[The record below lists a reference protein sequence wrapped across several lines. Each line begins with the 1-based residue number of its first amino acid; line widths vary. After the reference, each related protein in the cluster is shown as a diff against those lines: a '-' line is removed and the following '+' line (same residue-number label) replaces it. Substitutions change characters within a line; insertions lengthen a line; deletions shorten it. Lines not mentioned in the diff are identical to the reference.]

1 MKFDLLIKGGQV
13 VDPGGGQRG
22 RLDVAIT
29 RNRIAAVESNIPA
42 ESAAR
47 VIDAGFMGAYVER
60 GTTDK
65 GMVYRVRVKFPSDA
79 DAHVAEARLKTYSKD
94 VWITR

>member
-1 MKFDLLIKGGQV
+1 
-13 VDPGGGQRG
+13 
-22 RLDVAIT
+22 
-29 RNRIAAVESNIPA
+29 
-42 ESAAR
+42 
-47 VIDAGFMGAYVER
+47 VER

-79 DAHVAEARLKTYSKD
+79 EAHVAEARLKTFSKD